1 MKIGITFKINLIL
14 LLVVFFLGAAMG
26 AFFIIEN
33 QNTFNSTLERRIQLV
48 GNGISKSI
56 GEAAAHEDTAS
67 IERFLN
73 AFVLDDEISYI
84 MVKSGDGQV
93 LAARWTRETR
103 GSVAEYSFPLHAN
116 VNGHGNG
123 TFGEAS
129 QPAAIHNTGQLT
141 IGVDLSFLQES
152 RNRLLKKTLLTV
164 TAGSLLALLIGFV
177 ATRLF
182 LRRSLSPLL
191 EQINRVGAGDLSG
204 RVTVSAN
211 DEISLIGTAFNDM
224 TDRLSRTLVS
234 KQELETAVEQ
244 RTADLQALLLRQLED
259 QRALAEQETHIR
271 LLLNSTAEAI
281 HGLDRDG
288 NCTFCNPA
296 CVQILGYDSSD
307 ELIGRNMHD
316 LIHHSN
322 PDGTPMPQ
330 SDCRM
335 FAALADQSLY
345 HTPNVVLWRK
355 DGTCFHAELWSHPII
370 RSGVMVGAVVTFIDI
385 TERIR
390 IEEQLIHSQK
400 LEGIGVLAG
409 GIAHDFNNLLTPII
423 GYAEMGLLKIEEGN
437 QLQKMLQV
445 ILDCATRGADLTRQ
459 ILAFSRKQ
467 VLEMKILDLNGEVST
482 FEQMLSR
489 LIGEDIQVRLD
500 LDEQLPRINADAGQV
515 RQILLNLTVN
525 ARDAMPEG
533 GTLSIETGTV
543 QMDGDTAWNT
553 RNLVPGTYVF
563 LAVSDTGTGIDE
575 ETRQKVFEPF
585 FTTKEKGKGTGLG
598 LSTVYGIA
606 KQHGG
611 EVSVYSELARGTTF
625 KVYFPCGT
633 GTEHT
638 APAPLLPMDRG
649 KPSRILL
656 IEDEEPVRAFIH
668 EALLTAGHRVTC
680 CSCGAEALAAAREE
694 HFDLA
699 VSDVV
704 MPDLNGPEVY
714 EKLVGMLPG
723 LKVLYISGY
732 PARSGALKDLFEE
745 DAPLLHKP
753 FTAAT
758 LLGKIA
764 QLTADLP

>member
-1 MKIGITFKINLIL
+1 MKIGIALKINLII

-26 AFFIIEN
+26 ALFITEN
-33 QNTFNSTLERRIQLV
+33 QQTFNSTLERRIQLV

-56 GEAAAHEDTAS
+56 GEAAAYEDTAA

-73 AFVLDDEISYI
+73 AFGLDDEISYI
-84 MVKSGDGQV
+84 MVKSADGQV

-103 GSVAEYSFPLHAN
+103 GGVAEYSFPLQGN
-116 VNGHGNG
+116 GNGHSHG
-123 TFGEAS
+123 TFGETSEPSATND
-129 QPAAIHNTGQLT
+129 IGQLT

-152 RNRLLKKTLLTV
+152 RNRLLKKTLLTI
-164 TAGSLLALLIGFV
+164 TLGSLLALLIGFV

-204 RVTVSAN
+204 RVTLPAN
-211 DEISLIGTAFNDM
+211 DEIGLIGTAFNDM

-259 QRALAEQETHIR
+259 QRALAEQEAHIR

-296 CVQILGYDSSD
+296 CVRILGYDTSD

-335 FAALADQSLY
+335 FAALEDQLSY
-345 HTPNVVLWRK
+345 HAPNVVLWRK

-467 VLEMKILDLNGEVST
+467 VLEMKNVDLNGEVST

-489 LIGEDIQVRLD
+489 LIGEDIQVHLD

-533 GTLSIETGTV
+533 GTLSIETGLV
-543 QMDGDTAWNT
+543 QMDGDTTWNT

-575 ETRQKVFEPF
+575 ENRQKVFEPF

-611 EVSVYSELARGTTF
+611 DVSVYSEPERGTTF
-625 KVYFPCGT
+625 KVYFPCGN

-638 APAPLLPMDRG
+638 APAPLLPMGRG
-649 KPSRILL
+649 KQSRILL

-668 EALLTAGHRVTC
+668 EALLTVGHRVTC

-694 HFDLA
+694 RFDLA

-714 EKLVGMLPG
+714 EKLVGMQPG

-732 PARSGALKDLFEE
+732 PARSGALSYLFEG

-753 FTAAT
+753 FTAAA
-758 LLGKIA
+758 LLGKVA
-764 QLTADLP
+764 QLTAGLP